1 MTVLYLAII
10 IQSAVYSPNPE
21 INAFL
26 DSGDYDSAYRLLLD
40 EAERK
45 PDDELNIC
53 LLGMTA
59 PAGKRSSLYLKEYLQ
74 KYPGGREAPL
84 VRRNLLDY
92 YAASGLRIT
101 AGRLY
106 GQDLADNVD
115 GPEDIYRIAVVRQ
128 GLGEF
133 DGAARLYREVARDAP
148 GELEIWARLGIAD
161 CNLLNGDLESA
172 RKEYL
177 SVIDR
182 FPNSSP
188 LPFALVG
195 LSETFRRQGKM
206 DEARA
211 YYELYREKFELAP
224 GSMEIEAALVETG
237 NGHSEDAIQSLL
249 DVDYFVQVGI
259 FAHESNANVC
269 LKKFRNLGHRS
280 RIQDFSEGGRTF
292 FRVLVGP
299 YSSEKKALAEK
310 ENLEK
315 SQGEKYLI
323 ILQ

>member
-1 MTVLYLAII
+1 MTVLFLAII
-10 IQSAVYSPNPE
+10 IQSAVYSPNPQ
-21 INAFL
+21 INAL
-26 DSGDYDSAYRLLLD
+26 LNSGDYDSAYRLLLD
-40 EAERK
+40 EAEKK

-74 KYPGGREAPL
+74 KYPAGKDAPL

-92 YAASGLRIT
+92 YAASGLKIT

-106 GQDLADNVD
+106 GQNLTDSVS

-128 GLGEF
+128 GLGEY
-133 DGAARLYREVARDAP
+133 DTAARLYDDVARNAT
-148 GELEIWARLGIAD
+148 GELEIWARLGTAD
-161 CNLLNGDLESA
+161 CSLLSGDLQTA
-172 RKEYL
+172 RNEYL
-177 SVIDR
+177 SLIDR
-182 FPNSSP
+182 FPDSPP

-237 NGHSEDAIQSLL
+237 NGHSDDAIQSLL

-259 FAHESNANVC
+259 FAHESNAAVC
-269 LKKFRNLGHRS
+269 LKKFRNLGYRS
-280 RIQDFSEGGRTF
+280 RLQEFDEGGRTF

-299 YSSEKKALAEK
+299 YESEKKALAEK
-310 ENLEK
+310 ESLER